1 MNSIF
6 RGFWAS
12 TMATSSMTLA
22 LFESFKKLPDSEKQP
37 LPPAQ
42 LTENVVR
49 KTGFTKNWSSEMQAE
64 ATMIS
69 HYGYGAAAG
78 IAYAL
83 LADKVPGNS
92 LIKGGLFGLGVW
104 AASYYGIIPS
114 LKLSPSGDD
123 MSKERN
129 TMMALTHVVWGAS
142 LGFAENSLR
151 KKGFSMLD
159 GQRKNEGTTLH

>member
-1 MNSIF
+1 MNALF

-22 LFESFKKLPDSEKQP
+22 LFEAFKKLPIEEKQP

-42 LTENVVR
+42 LTESLVR
-49 KTGFTKNWSSEMQAE
+49 KAGFTKNWSSEMQAE
-64 ATMIS
+64 ATMLS

-114 LKLSPSGDD
+114 LKLSPSAEEMG
-123 MSKERN
+123 KERN
-129 TMMALTHVVWGAS
+129 AMMALTHVVWGAS
-142 LGFAENSLR
+142 LGFAEHSLR
-151 KKGFSMLD
+151 KKGFKMLD
-159 GQRKNEGTTLH
+159 GQRGSATLH

>member
-1 MNSIF
+1 MNALF

-22 LFESFKKLPDSEKQP
+22 LFEGFKKLPVGEKQP

-42 LTENVVR
+42 LTESLVR
-49 KTGFTKNWSSEMQAE
+49 KAGFAKNWSPEMQAE

-83 LADKVPGNS
+83 LAEKVPGNS

-104 AASYYGIIPS
+104 AASYYGVIPS
-114 LKLSPSGDD
+114 LKLSPSAEEMG
-123 MSKERN
+123 KERN
-129 TMMALTHVVWGAS
+129 AMMALTHVVWGAS
-142 LGFAENSLR
+142 LGYAENSLR
-151 KKGFSMLD
+151 KKGFKMLD
-159 GQRKNEGTTLH
+159 GQRGSPTLH